1 MLDAKVVDNK
11 AECDV
16 TGRVAEEAGGFC
28 LKKLEE
34 LRCLTRWSLDALPA
48 FFRPYI
54 DLLIAKQQKDFP
66 EESARMKSIMP
77 SWERTEGGQVSV

>member
-28 LKKLEE
+28 FKKVGGVNV
-34 LRCLTRWSLDALPA
+34 LDKAV
-48 FFRPYI
+48 FRRP
-54 DLLIAKQQKDFP
+54 
-66 EESARMKSIMP
+66 
-77 SWERTEGGQVSV
+77 TSVF